1 MIEVI
6 HTLIILILKFLKQ
19 RKIKRKT
26 TSAPPTPDKSVAEG
40 LFILVA
46 TPDVGNIITITA
58 TTFDV
63 YMMIMFDTHRDFR
76 QIDSLF
82 LLKKSLFDIDGG
94 GDDGGDVDE
103 MWW

>member
-40 LFILVA
+40 LFSLVV
-46 TPDVGNIITITA
+46 TPDVENIITNN
-58 TTFDV
+58 FG
-63 YMMIMFDTHRDFR
+63 Y
-76 QIDSLF
+76 
-82 LLKKSLFDIDGG
+82 K
-94 GDDGGDVDE
+94 
-103 MWW
+103 